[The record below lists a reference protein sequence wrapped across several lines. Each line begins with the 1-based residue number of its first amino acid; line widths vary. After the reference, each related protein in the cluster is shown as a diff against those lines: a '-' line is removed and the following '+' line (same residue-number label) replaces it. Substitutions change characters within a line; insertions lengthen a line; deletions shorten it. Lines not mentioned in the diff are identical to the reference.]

1 MPEGYLHLT
10 CEQRCQIY
18 ALLQSGRSQA
28 HIARQIGVDP
38 STVSRELVRNTGARG
53 YRFKQA
59 HEKASQRRQEAS
71 DKPRKMTPDLVELIE
86 EKLTQE
92 QWSPDQISGRL
103 AKDGVAFI
111 SHERIYQ
118 HVWKDKKDGG
128 TLYLHLR
135 HSGKKYN
142 RRKGKNSGRGLI
154 PNRVDI
160 DQRPPIVAAKSRIGD
175 WEADTIIGA
184 NHKGVVMSH
193 VERTSKYTKL
203 AKLPDKNADSVV
215 QACARVLLP
224 LADQIETITYDNGKE
239 FASHAQI
246 ATSLGALS
254 YFAKPYHSWERGLN
268 EHTNGL
274 FRQYFPKGS
283 DFSILSDADVQR
295 VEDKLN
301 SRPRKILG
309 YQTPREIF
317 FSARNLPVALH
328 CFLPPDFAMLCM
340 PVFLAV
346 RWKTILAW
354 DSTSHGGKM
363 PEGYLHLTCEQRCQI
378 YALLQSGRSQAHI
391 ARQIGVDPSTI
402 SRELV
407 RNTGARG
414 YRFKQAHEKASQ
426 RRQEASDKPRKMT
439 PDLVELIEEKLTQE
453 QWSPDQISGRLAKDG
468 VAFISHE
475 RIYQHVW
482 KDKKDGHAVSSL
494 ASQRQKI
501 RQAQGQE
508 FGARADSNRVDIDQR
523 PPIVA
528 AKSRIGDWE
537 ADTIIGANHKGVVMS
552 HVERTSK
559 YTKLAKL
566 PDKNADSVVQACARV
581 LLPLAD
587 QIETITYDNGK
598 EFASHAQIATSLG
611 ALSYFRQALSL
622 VGTRPQRTH

>member
-18 ALLQSGRSQA
+18 ALLQSGHSQA

-224 LADQIETITYDNGKE
+224 FADQIETITYDHWRPAEGAVRSGKRR
-239 FASHAQI
+239 FSRSLRPR
-246 ATSLGALS
+246 TGGVDLGAVGAHEHRQNAVRPAHGFSALEHFRTDCCALWWRRSGADALLRRAIPSDGVRAIDLS
-254 YFAKPYHSWERGLN
+254 REPARYRGLPV
-268 EHTNGL
+268 GSS
-274 FRQYFPKGS
+274 PKT
-283 DFSILSDADVQR
+283 L
-295 VEDKLN
+295 
-301 SRPRKILG
+301 
-309 YQTPREIF
+309 
-317 FSARNLPVALH
+317 
-328 CFLPPDFAMLCM
+328 
-340 PVFLAV
+340 
-346 RWKTILAW
+346 
-354 DSTSHGGKM
+354 SHGFSRTG
-363 PEGYLHLTCEQRCQI
+363 PTIDAG
-378 YALLQSGRSQAHI
+378 GRERDA
-391 ARQIGVDPSTI
+391 
-402 SRELV
+402 
-407 RNTGARG
+407 
-414 YRFKQAHEKASQ
+414 
-426 RRQEASDKPRKMT
+426 
-439 PDLVELIEEKLTQE
+439 
-453 QWSPDQISGRLAKDG
+453 RLA
-468 VAFISHE
+468 HL
-475 RIYQHVW
+475 R
-482 KDKKDGHAVSSL
+482 
-494 ASQRQKI
+494 
-501 RQAQGQE
+501 
-508 FGARADSNRVDIDQR
+508 
-523 PPIVA
+523 
-528 AKSRIGDWE
+528 
-537 ADTIIGANHKGVVMS
+537 
-552 HVERTSK
+552 
-559 YTKLAKL
+559 
-566 PDKNADSVVQACARV
+566 
-581 LLPLAD
+581 
-587 QIETITYDNGK
+587 
-598 EFASHAQIATSLG
+598 
-611 ALSYFRQALSL
+611 
-622 VGTRPQRTH
+622 

>member
-38 STVSRELVRNTGARG
+38 STISRELVRNTGARG

-239 FASHAQI
+239 FAAHAQI

-317 FSARNLPVALH
+317 FSARNLPCCTSDLKRRNKKRRRTRQLWRSG
-328 CFLPPDFAMLCM
+328 C
-340 PVFLAV
+340 
-346 RWKTILAW
+346 RQ
-354 DSTSHGGKM
+354 ST
-363 PEGYLHLTCEQRCQI
+363 PI
-378 YALLQSGRSQAHI
+378 
-391 ARQIGVDPSTI
+391 
-402 SRELV
+402 
-407 RNTGARG
+407 
-414 YRFKQAHEKASQ
+414 
-426 RRQEASDKPRKMT
+426 
-439 PDLVELIEEKLTQE
+439 PDLPRTHKGGPLRDKCPTSVGKLLLSAGAADPDRRRAL
-453 QWSPDQISGRLAKDG
+453 SPAHLPI
-468 VAFISHE
+468 
-475 RIYQHVW
+475 
-482 KDKKDGHAVSSL
+482 GHGS
-494 ASQRQKI
+494 
-501 RQAQGQE
+501 
-508 FGARADSNRVDIDQR
+508 FGEMQR
-523 PPIVA
+523 PWRA
-528 AKSRIGDWE
+528 SASALRSR
-537 ADTIIGANHKGVVMS
+537 
-552 HVERTSK
+552 
-559 YTKLAKL
+559 
-566 PDKNADSVVQACARV
+566 
-581 LLPLAD
+581 
-587 QIETITYDNGK
+587 
-598 EFASHAQIATSLG
+598 
-611 ALSYFRQALSL
+611 
-622 VGTRPQRTH
+622 

>member
-1 MPEGYLHLT
+1 MEDYPCVG
-10 CEQRCQIY
+10 Q
-18 ALLQSGRSQA
+18 
-28 HIARQIGVDP
+28 HI
-38 STVSRELVRNTGARG
+38 SRRKNARG
-53 YRFKQA
+53 L
-59 HEKASQRRQEAS
+59 SPS
-71 DKPRKMTPDLVELIE
+71 DLRTTLPDLRALAKRPLASPHRAANWRRSVDDQPRACSQHRRARLSLQASAREGLAETPRGLGQAAQNDARFGGADRRKTDARAVE
-86 EKLTQE
+86 
-92 QWSPDQISGRL
+92 SDQISGRL

-328 CFLPPDFAMLCM
+328 C
-340 PVFLAV
+340 
-346 RWKTILAW
+346 
-354 DSTSHGGKM
+354 
-363 PEGYLHLTCEQRCQI
+363 
-378 YALLQSGRSQAHI
+378 
-391 ARQIGVDPSTI
+391 
-402 SRELV
+402 
-407 RNTGARG
+407 
-414 YRFKQAHEKASQ
+414 
-426 RRQEASDKPRKMT
+426 
-439 PDLVELIEEKLTQE
+439 
-453 QWSPDQISGRLAKDG
+453 
-468 VAFISHE
+468 
-475 RIYQHVW
+475 
-482 KDKKDGHAVSSL
+482 
-494 ASQRQKI
+494 
-501 RQAQGQE
+501 
-508 FGARADSNRVDIDQR
+508 
-523 PPIVA
+523 
-528 AKSRIGDWE
+528 
-537 ADTIIGANHKGVVMS
+537 
-552 HVERTSK
+552 
-559 YTKLAKL
+559 
-566 PDKNADSVVQACARV
+566 
-581 LLPLAD
+581 
-587 QIETITYDNGK
+587 
-598 EFASHAQIATSLG
+598 
-611 ALSYFRQALSL
+611 
-622 VGTRPQRTH
+622 